1 MTDVKLQDHQS
12 GPVAQSVEHRPFK
25 AGVRGSSPRRITTF
39 FVLNSTASN
48 SIFFT
53 PILFFFVMLSFFVFK
68 VFFTISR
75 APSER
80 KNEYIS
86 LDLWASP

>member
-39 FVLNSTASN
+39 FVLNSTA
-48 SIFFT
+48 
-53 PILFFFVMLSFFVFK
+53 MLSFFVFK
-68 VFFTISR
+68 VFSR
-75 APSER
+75 QSTVFSR
-80 KNEYIS
+80 LCHGQNG
-86 LDLWASP
+86 